1 MKLSEIKELM
11 EAFDG
16 MNICRLELE
25 DGAFSIV
32 LSKENGAAEH
42 RAPHRAPAVAAAPV
56 SSVSPAEEESAAVPE
71 APAGQ
76 GAEAVTAPVVGVFYA
91 ASKPG
96 AEPFVKVG
104 QKVKKGD
111 TLCIIEAMKLM
122 NDVVAEEDGEIVE
135 ICAENGS
142 LVEFGQVLFKIF

>member
-1 MKLSEIKELM
+1 M
-11 EAFDG
+11 
-16 MNICRLELE
+16 
-25 DGAFSIV
+25 
-32 LSKENGAAEH
+32 
-42 RAPHRAPAVAAAPV
+42 
-56 SSVSPAEEESAAVPE
+56 
-71 APAGQ
+71 
-76 GAEAVTAPVVGVFYA
+76 VGIFYA
-91 ASKPG
+91 APSPD

-135 ICAENGS
+135 ICADNGS